1 MASTLA
7 VKRSF
12 KVEHNGEPFL
22 LVCTVSCL
30 LKFSSPLL
38 LYGQW
43 TWTEEVVEHLKQLQ
57 REGHMNCGYG
67 KHVVN
72 RIQFALDNHMG
83 EVEGKHFLVVG
94 SERPWIEA
102 MLLLA
107 GASHVTS
114 LDYQVA

>member
-1 MASTLA
+1 MQIH
-7 VKRSF
+7 R
-12 KVEHNGEPFL
+12 EGR
-22 LVCTVSCL
+22 
-30 LKFSSPLL
+30 
-38 LYGQW
+38 LYG
-43 TWTEEVVEHLKQLQ
+43 LS
-57 REGHMNCGYG
+57 GYG
-67 KHVVN
+67 KHVVD

-94 SERPWIEA
+94 SEKPWIEA